1 MDKNNYSSL
10 ASDTQITTA
19 SKSLAEHG
27 ITVLT
32 AENGK
37 EAVEKVLSLIP
48 EGREVMTA
56 TSTTLN
62 QLGLTET
69 LNDSG
74 KFDSIKNKLTKLN
87 RETDGLEMQRIGA
100 APEYVVGSV
109 HAVTE
114 DGKVVVASGSGS
126 QLPAY
131 TYGASHVIW
140 VVSTKKIVSNLD
152 SAFERINTH
161 VLPQED
167 VRMKEVYGPES
178 GSNVNKLFVLQRE
191 LNPAR
196 ITLIFVKEDLGF

>member
-1 MDKNNYSSL
+1 MDKNNYSTL
-10 ASDTQITTA
+10 ASATQIANA
-19 SKSLAEHG
+19 SESLTEHG
-27 ITVLT
+27 ITVIT
-32 AENGK
+32 ASNGK

-48 EGREVMTA
+48 EGKEVMTA

-62 QLGLTET
+62 QLGLTQT

-74 KFDSIKNKLTKLN
+74 KFDSIKSKLTKLN
-87 RETDGLEMQRIGA
+87 RETDERQMQRLGA

-131 TYGASHVIW
+131 TFGASHVIW
-140 VVSTKKIVSNLD
+140 VVSTKKIVKNLD

-167 VRMKEVYGPES
+167 ARMKEVYGPES
-178 GSNVNKLFVLQRE
+178 GSNVNKLFILQKE

-196 ITLIFVKEDLGF
+196 VTLIFVKENLGF